1 MFREMYLQDPEL
13 KKKIEEKARKITENN
28 FNQYK
33 IDIQNKLK
41 KNIPFF
47 VENTTIFEDLE
58 DPEKSTKLVGG
69 LLRFLSKQN
78 IPKTRIVIQ
87 TECGCS
93 NWSNYI
99 NWDKRQVAYKVL
111 TQVSDDVWK
120 INPVVFEAIKKE
132 PSLYNKIFNN

>member
-1 MFREMYLQDPEL
+1 MSVNFDLNNITLEMFKEMYLQDPEL

-69 LLRFLSKQN
+69 LVQSGKSN
-78 IPKTRIVIQ
+78 VI
-87 TECGCS
+87 CGLAVYL
-93 NWSNYI
+93 N
-99 NWDKRQVAYKVL
+99 
-111 TQVSDDVWK
+111 
-120 INPVVFEAIKKE
+120 VVFKLDVVIVVRD
-132 PSLYNKIFNN
+132 I